1 MKWTVIDTIACPNT
15 GIAFSAIASLKMLK
29 MVIWYE
35 GSILFPPGATVEPY
49 RDGMAINGKYTPLT
63 IYNITT
69 YNREVW
75 FNMKDKIICPE
86 IAGNGSAYCLSPF
99 RCALRACPH
108 GKKQLPIDDDDVN
121 HREPAQNWSQ
131 A

>member
-15 GIAFSAIASLKMLK
+15 GIAFSSIVSLKMLK

-35 GSILFPPGATVEPY
+35 GSVLFPPGATVEPY

-69 YNREVW
+69 YNSEAW
-75 FNMKDKIICPE
+75 KNMKNRISCPE
-86 IAGNGSAYCLSPF
+86 IPGNDSEFCLSPF
-99 RCALRACPH
+99 KCALKMCPY
-108 GKKQLPIDDDDVN
+108 GKKKISSDV
-121 HREPAQNWSQ
+121 Q
-131 A
+131 